1 MEGPRCTWYQGPSS
15 LTFTVFES
23 DENNLIFTKGAQ
35 GFMDSTLWKD
45 LQARKGKQKQNQPTN
60 RKKSLVLLAPTG
72 RCHSGQSSGSQC

>member
-45 LQARKGKQKQNQPTN
+45 LQARKGKQNKTNQQTE
-60 RKKSLVLLAPTG
+60 KS
-72 RCHSGQSSGSQC
+72 H